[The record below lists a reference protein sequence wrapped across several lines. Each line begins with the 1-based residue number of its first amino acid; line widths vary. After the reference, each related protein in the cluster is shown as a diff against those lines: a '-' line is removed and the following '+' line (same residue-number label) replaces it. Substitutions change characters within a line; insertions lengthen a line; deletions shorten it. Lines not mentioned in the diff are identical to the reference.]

1 MLQNVIYVLTINL
14 YCTYNRAQ
22 YTITN
27 RGVTVVVNE
36 NRENHVPINATDVIY
51 AYMGL
56 GVL

>member
-27 RGVTVVVNE
+27 RCVTVVVNE

-51 AYMGL
+51 MHT
-56 GVL
+56 